1 MKKHLCYVMYNNST
15 KGESDMENE
24 MKQINGVRKNYLDN
38 IRWITV
44 VLVMVYHVIYLFN
57 SQGVLSNFNVQLRN

>member
-1 MKKHLCYVMYNNST
+1 
-15 KGESDMENE
+15 MENE

-44 VLVMVYHVIYLFN
+44 VLVMVYHVIYLFIWFLKN
-57 SQGVLSNFNVQLRN
+57 CMSWKMSWMQTVLFAYPNRKLLI